1 MIRPWLVDLVSSEGT
16 LSLFQMAVF
25 SLYPYMVEREGRGA
39 RLGTMGIRPTSC
51 NSLVASTPVQPC
63 CY

>member
-25 SLYPYMVEREGRGA
+25 SLYPYMVERRERKQA
-39 RLGTMGIRPTSC
+39 LSYFY
-51 NSLVASTPVQPC
+51 L
-63 CY
+63 